1 MDPPKPS
8 LSLLS
13 LHLLDPLPVYSRER
27 AKTEQPTRRGGTSQV
42 FDALDP
48 SFAKKADP
56 LRQLRR
62 CLRDLHDVD
71 GLVEEDPK
79 SIGEA
84 RWRLPPV

>member
-1 MDPPKPS
+1 VETGEDPI
-8 LSLLS
+8 
-13 LHLLDPLPVYSRER
+13 ER
-27 AKTEQPTRRGGTSQV
+27 LKGWKKATYQALTHDWATTSQV